1 MKRLLALLLALTLCF
16 ALVACGNER
25 DTSSEPD
32 ASTTTQTG
40 TESTN
45 NTETNESNTETS
57 TNSATSSESNNSTT
71 SNKDNT
77 TNDKPSNTT
86 SKPTENTNPE
96 HTHSY
101 SSATCTTPAKCSCG
115 ATKGS
120 ALGHNF
126 NAATCTTPKTC
137 KTCGKTEGTA
147 ANHSYNNNGT
157 CTKCGT
163 VLPEAT
169 EYITFNDVFLEN
181 YIKQSLGIQGTNK
194 VSKYAMSKL
203 TSFDIKEGV
212 TDVQDLKYATNL
224 QSISIDA
231 DNVKNLNVLCNLSK
245 ITHVSFGFD
254 KRVDVSFMK
263 NMKYIES
270 IYFNATNLTGGSAAD
285 LVSSSKLKELF
296 FYNPTG
302 GAGYGIDFL
311 SAATSLESLELW
323 HAFGSNS
330 DITVLKTLPKLKR
343 LEILTYNSTSDAQR
357 AVYAELM
364 SKGVSVNFM

>member
-45 NTETNESNTETS
+45 NTETNESNAETP
-57 TNSATSSESNNSTT
+57 TNS
-71 SNKDNT
+71 
-77 TNDKPSNTT
+77 TT